1 MSPRRGRATLAAL
14 ATLAAVSLLAT
25 GGSPAV
31 RAQPLAIGSAP
42 AAGRL
47 LVARETLL
55 DPNFVHTV
63 VLLVEA
69 DSEGVVGLVVNRP
82 TEMPVERVLAGA
94 ETIDE
99 PVWVGGPVEPERV
112 SVLVRSDEAL
122 PGTVPVIAG
131 VRLGGTLE
139 MIESA
144 VEDGLPFRVLSG
156 YSGWSRGQLDHE
168 IGRGSWYVLE
178 ADEAH
183 VFADD
188 PEALW
193 QRLSE
198 RASAPWARRGGRA
211 DGETLV
217 AP

>member
-1 MSPRRGRATLAAL
+1 MFVWREGCFLYPPLRSNFQAADQ
-14 ATLAAVSLLAT
+14 
-25 GGSPAV
+25 
-31 RAQPLAIGSAP
+31 RKP
-42 AAGRL
+42 AAAGGR
-47 LVARETLL
+47 
-55 DPNFVHTV
+55 P
-63 VLLVEA
+63 
-69 DSEGVVGLVVNRP
+69 
-82 TEMPVERVLAGA
+82 
-94 ETIDE
+94 
-99 PVWVGGPVEPERV
+99 
-112 SVLVRSDEAL
+112 
-122 PGTVPVIAG
+122 AG

-144 VEDGLPFRVLSG
+144 VEDGLPFRDLSG
-156 YSGWSRGQLDHE
+156 YSGWSRGQLDDE
-168 IGRGSWYVLE
+168 IGSGSWYVLE